1 MRKSKYLIINS
12 FYFDFNNDLTYI
24 INVGKLFK
32 NQTVLDLERFNDLK
46 IIKFN
51 VFSENQIKHLRLP
64 KNIEIIGDWAFANN
78 KIEILDLSYC
88 INLKNIEEYAFKE
101 NQIKHLK
108 LPNNIEEIKFSTF
121 KINQI
126 ETLNLSNCI
135 KLKNT
140 EDTAFCK
147 NQIKHLKLPK
157 NIKKIGWSAF
167 MNNQIQILDL
177 SNYTKLKHIVF
188 NAFFKNPLNEIKI
201 LGNINIDYYDYS
213 EYKEDLW
220 TKFAKYYNENNKKE
234 GDYKL
239 ENNKWQWYPL

>member
-12 FYFDFNNDLTYI
+12 FYFDFNNDLTDI
-24 INVGKLFK
+24 INVKKLFK

-78 KIEILDLSYC
+78 KIEILDLS
-88 INLKNIEEYAFKE
+88 
-101 NQIKHLK
+101 
-108 LPNNIEEIKFSTF
+108 
-121 KINQI
+121 
-126 ETLNLSNCI
+126 NCI

-140 EDTAFCK
+140 GDTAFYK
-147 NQIKHLKLPK
+147 NQIKRLKLHT
-157 NIKKIGWSAF
+157 NIELIDCNSFLK
-167 MNNQIQILDL
+167 NQIESLDL

>member
-78 KIEILDLSYC
+78 KIEILDLS
-88 INLKNIEEYAFKE
+88 
-101 NQIKHLK
+101 
-108 LPNNIEEIKFSTF
+108 
-121 KINQI
+121 
-126 ETLNLSNCI
+126 NCI

-140 EDTAFCK
+140 GDTAFYK
-147 NQIKHLKLPK
+147 NQIKRLKLHT
-157 NIKKIGWSAF
+157 NIELIDCNSFLK
-167 MNNQIQILDL
+167 NQIESLDL